1 MLDQAG
7 EKVRAIAEYR
17 RVIKEAWVV
26 EESQTRGLPEQRFY
40 THEAASYLIALLDPT
55 RDAAE
60 IADLRAKQKAIDD
73 KPPRAITPL
82 AIPLEDG
89 LPPDAIPAI
98 TARVRFDADGS
109 GHLRHWTWISPDA
122 GWLVHDPLKRG
133 EITSALQWFGN
144 VTFWLFWNNGYHALS
159 ALDDDGN
166 GELTAGE
173 LRDLAIWHDRNSDGI
188 SDPGEVRPLAAHDIV
203 GLSCR
208 YVDGDR
214 LGRYRLQFAA
224 VSPQGVRLADGRI
237 RPSYDVLLWRAD
249 ALTLER
255 SRAATVV
262 SP

>member
-17 RVIKEAWVV
+17 RVTKEAWVV

-40 THEAASYLIALLDPT
+40 THEAAGYLIALLDPT

-73 KPPRAITPL
+73 KPARAITPL

-89 LPPDAIPAI
+89 VPPDAIPAM
-98 TARVRFDADGS
+98 TARVPFDADGS
-109 GHLRHWTWISPDA
+109 GHLRRWTWISPDA
-122 GWLVHDPLKRG
+122 GWLVHDPLQRD

-166 GELTAGE
+166 GELAAGE
-173 LRDLAIWHDRNSDGI
+173 LRDLAIWHDRNSNGI
-188 SDPGEVRPLAAHDIV
+188 SDAGEVRPLAAHDIV

-208 YVDGDR
+208 YVDGDG

-255 SRAATVV
+255 SRAVTVV